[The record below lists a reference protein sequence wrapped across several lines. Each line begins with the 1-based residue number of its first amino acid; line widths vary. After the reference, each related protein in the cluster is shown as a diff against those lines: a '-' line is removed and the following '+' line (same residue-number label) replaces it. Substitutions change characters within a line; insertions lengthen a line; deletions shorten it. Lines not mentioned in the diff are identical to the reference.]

1 MIHSRRSLVV
11 SFAAFTAVMIA
22 GSVPPAVAQA
32 PIAKVVAPDGASD
45 DELGTSVDVSG
56 NRAIVG
62 VPGDD
67 DLGNYS
73 GSAYVA
79 DLSTGTVL
87 YKLEGA
93 DTWYEERFGQ
103 SVGISG
109 NRAIVGAFFDGYYS
123 FPAKGAAYIF
133 DVQSG
138 QQLHKLVSSDGHG
151 WQDFG
156 YSVDIDGGRAIVGAY
171 YQSNAQYRAGAAY
184 VYDVESGQELFKLVA
199 ADPTLDANFG
209 RDVALDGDTAVI
221 SAPGDGSE
229 PTTGT
234 VYVFDVSTGQ
244 QLYKIDPVPPFLFEF
259 HARVAVGGDWVVVGE
274 GRANGGAGAVHVYDR
289 ASGRE
294 LYRLQRGGNNAGF
307 GTSVSV
313 SQGRVFVGAPRGGSP
328 ATGRVYVYDAPSGEL
343 LFEQDPFDGAGG
355 TNFGGDLSTS
365 ASRVAVG
372 APWDYS
378 HGTWSGALYL
388 FDVLGPIGTSY
399 CGPSEPNST
408 GRRARLSTNGTDLVI
423 CDRVGLRVDGVPP
436 FRTAG
441 VWRSRQ
447 RGHVPVFGGGRGTLC
462 LGGAIQRAC
471 PPARSSA
478 TGSVAF
484 RLDFGG
490 LSIQPGEIWCF
501 QSWYRDDDP
510 SPTFNSSDAVGV
522 RFH

>member
-1 MIHSRRSLVV
+1 MIHSRRLLVV
-11 SFAAFTAVMIA
+11 SLAAFTAVMVA
-22 GSVPPAVAQA
+22 GSVAPAVAQA
-32 PIAKVVAPDGASD
+32 PIAKIVAPDGESD
-45 DELGTSVDVSG
+45 DFLGTSVDVSG
-56 NRAIVG
+56 TRAIVG

-67 DLGNYS
+67 DLGTHS

-133 DVQSG
+133 DVESG

-151 WQDFG
+151 WQCFG
-156 YSVDIDGGRAIVGAY
+156 YSVDIDGARAIVGAY

-199 ADPTLDANFG
+199 SDPTLDANFG
-209 RDVALDGDTAVI
+209 RDVALDGNTAVI

-244 QLYKIDPVPPFLFEF
+244 QLYKIDPTPPFLFEF
-259 HARVAVGGDWVVVGE
+259 NAHVAVGGDWVVVGE
-274 GRANGGAGAVHVYDR
+274 ARANGGAGAVHVYDR

-294 LYRLQRGGNNAGF
+294 LYRLQGGTNAGF

-313 SQGRVFVGAPRGGSP
+313 SQGRVFVGAPLGLGP
-328 ATGRVYVYDAPSGEL
+328 PQGRVYVYDAPSGEL
-343 LFEQDPFDGAGG
+343 LFEQAPFDGAPG
-355 TNFGGDLSTS
+355 TQFGGDVSTS

-372 APWDYS
+372 ALSDMTQGNWA
-378 HGTWSGALYL
+378 GALYL
-388 FDVLGPIGTSY
+388 FDVLGPIGTGY
-399 CGPSEPNST
+399 CGPSERNST
-408 GRRARLSTNGTDLVI
+408 GRRASLSTSGSDLVI
-423 CDRVGLRVDGVPP
+423 CDRVELLVDGVPP

-447 RGHVPVFGGGRGTLC
+447 RGNVPVFGGGHGTLC
-462 LGGAIQRAC
+462 LGGAIQLAC
-471 PPARSSA
+471 PLGQSNA

-484 RLDFGG
+484 PLDLGG
-490 LSIQPGEIWCF
+490 ISIQPGEHWCF
-501 QSWYRDDDP
+501 QAWYRDDDP
-510 SPTFNSSDAVGV
+510 SPTFNSSDAVSI